1 VYLVPARAVSA
12 SPESTAASISR
23 YGGGGGEG
31 EILNGQMLRIRAQEI
46 GCADPLLCVEI
57 EQGAC
62 ERERRRHRPIN
73 KQTRPINSFAG
84 GADAVYLLCERKTLL
99 MICFRRTGRWSIRGA
114 LLEILAA

>member
-1 VYLVPARAVSA
+1 VC
-12 SPESTAASISR
+12 
-23 YGGGGGEG
+23 GGGGEG

-73 KQTRPINSFAG
+73 KQLGPINSFAG
-84 GADAVYLLCERKTLL
+84 GADAVYL
-99 MICFRRTGRWSIRGA
+99 
-114 LLEILAA
+114 